1 LAWHQS
7 HHPSPRQRYFGAQ
20 TPKKRTKVLLFFGLT
35 KYFSVFCKK
44 NVFGINNLYMS
55 KKYLIFARLFVKLN
69 IRYDMI
75 NKNYL
80 FLLILVSVMC
90 SCVNRRQLAYFQP
103 INSSS
108 AEEINK
114 VATSQPEPRIK
125 INDALIIMVSALDP
139 EAALPYNLPDVTYQ
153 TPSSEYA
160 PTTKNYQYYTVDAN
174 GDITFPVLGKL
185 HVVGL
190 SKSEVIDMIQDK
202 LRNQIVDPIVT
213 LRFLNA
219 KVTVLGEVQRPGTY
233 SLNNGGMTILEALGA
248 AGDLTQYGSRKNVL
262 ITRENNGKVE
272 FVRLDLTTDEV
283 FKSPYFY
290 LQQNDVVYIE
300 PNQARTT
307 SNQSIGLW
315 LSMVGTISSATTVV
329 VSILSATGNLK

>member
-1 LAWHQS
+1 
-7 HHPSPRQRYFGAQ
+7 
-20 TPKKRTKVLLFFGLT
+20 
-35 KYFSVFCKK
+35 
-44 NVFGINNLYMS
+44 
-55 KKYLIFARLFVKLN
+55 
-69 IRYDMI
+69 
-75 NKNYL
+75 
-80 FLLILVSVMC
+80 
-90 SCVNRRQLAYFQP
+90 
-103 INSSS
+103 
-108 AEEINK
+108 
-114 VATSQPEPRIK
+114 
-125 INDALIIMVSALDP
+125 
-139 EAALPYNLPDVTYQ
+139 
-153 TPSSEYA
+153 
-160 PTTKNYQYYTVDAN
+160 
-174 GDITFPVLGKL
+174 
-185 HVVGL
+185 
-190 SKSEVIDMIQDK
+190 MIQDK

-300 PNQARTT
+300 PNHARTT

-315 LSMVGTISSATTVV
+315 LSLAGTLSSAATVV
-329 VSILSATGNLK
+329 VTVLTYQAKTK